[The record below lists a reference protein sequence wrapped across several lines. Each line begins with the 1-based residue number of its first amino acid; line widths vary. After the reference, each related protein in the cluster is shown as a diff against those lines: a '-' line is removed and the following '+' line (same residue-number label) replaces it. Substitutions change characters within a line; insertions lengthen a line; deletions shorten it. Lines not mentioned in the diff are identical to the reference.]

1 MLVSSSFA
9 SPFSKKLDLQPSLCF
24 PSSSSDYPPHV
35 KISMPALS
43 PTMTSGNVGKW
54 SKKIGDA
61 VSPGDAIVEIETDKA
76 TMDYECQEEGFLA
89 KVLVPSGTKD
99 IAVNT
104 VTFFFSFF

>member
-1 MLVSSSFA
+1 
-9 SPFSKKLDLQPSLCF
+9 
-24 PSSSSDYPPHV
+24 
-35 KISMPALS
+35 MPALS